1 VYAELASRS
10 NNIGGLP
17 EAAPDSSAV
26 LFLSPNL
33 LQSLPLDWQSHSRGL
48 PAGFGLRR
56 DGCRQPIAG
65 RSVVASSRRQESAVA
80 GTVADFIWER
90 LQAWGVR
97 RVYGYPGDG
106 IGGLIAA
113 LARTEGAITFVQVR
127 HEEMAGL
134 MACGQAKFTGEVGVC
149 IATSGPGAIHLLNGL
164 YDAKLDHQ
172 PVLALV
178 GQQARS
184 AIGSHYQ
191 QDLDLQCLFKDVAGA
206 YVETASTAAQVR
218 HLIDRAYRIAKAER
232 RVTCVILPN
241 DLQLEAMEQP
251 AREHGMTHS
260 GVGLE
265 LSPVVP
271 DEAALQRAAKVLNA
285 GERVAML
292 VGAGALGATDE
303 VIVVAERLG
312 AGIAKALLGKAA
324 VPDDVLFCTGSIGLL
339 GTEASSDL
347 MRGCDTL
354 LMVGSGFPYAE
365 FLPKEGQARGVQ
377 IDIDAG
383 MLGLRYPM
391 EVNLVGDAAATLRAL
406 LPLLDEK
413 TDHSWRETIEDSV
426 AASWQ
431 QARSLAMAE
440 ADPINPQRVAY
451 ELSEC
456 LPDRAIVTADSG
468 TASVWYARDLRFRRG
483 MMGSVSGTL
492 ATMGCAVPY
501 AIAAKFAHPDCP
513 VIALVGDGAMQMN
526 GMAELI
532 TIAKYWREWADPR
545 LIVMALNNRDLAYVT
560 WEERVQAGDPKW
572 EASQALP
579 DVPYAEFAKLIGL
592 KGLRVED
599 PEQVGLAWNAALSA
613 DRPFVLDMVT
623 DPNVPP
629 LPPHITL
636 KQARGFMGAML
647 RGEPQTG
654 SVLANTARELVGAI
668 LPGKER

>member
-1 VYAELASRS
+1 M
-10 NNIGGLP
+10 
-17 EAAPDSSAV
+17 
-26 LFLSPNL
+26 
-33 LQSLPLDWQSHSRGL
+33 
-48 PAGFGLRR
+48 
-56 DGCRQPIAG
+56 
-65 RSVVASSRRQESAVA
+65 A

-90 LQAWGVR
+90 LGAWGVR
-97 RVYGYPGDG
+97 RVFGYPGDG
-106 IGGLIAA
+106 IGGLIGA
-113 LARTEGAITFVQVR
+113 LARTEGAIDFVQVR

-134 MACGQAKFTGEVGVC
+134 MACGTAKFTGEVGVC
-149 IATSGPGAIHLLNGL
+149 LATSGPGAIHLLNGL

-191 QDLDLQCLFKDVAGA
+191 QDLDLQSLFKDVAGA
-206 YVETASTAAQVR
+206 YVETAFVPAQVP

-241 DLQLEAMEQP
+241 DLQVLPMEQP
-251 AREHGMTHS
+251 AREHAMTHS
-260 GVGLE
+260 GVGLDV
-265 LSPVVP
+265 SPVVP
-271 DEAALQRAAKVLNA
+271 DRAALARAAGVLNA
-285 GERVAML
+285 GGKVAML

-303 VIVVAERLG
+303 VIAVAERLG

-324 VPDDVLFCTGSIGLL
+324 VPDDVVFCTGSIGVL
-339 GTEASSDL
+339 GTKASWDL
-347 MRGCDTL
+347 MEGCDTL
-354 LMVGSGFPYAE
+354 LMVGSGFPYTE
-365 FLPKEGQARGVQ
+365 FLPEVGQARGVQ

-406 LPLLDEK
+406 LPLLEEK
-413 TDHSWRETIEDSV
+413 ADRSWRETVEENAV
-426 AASWQ
+426 ASWE
-431 QARSLAMAE
+431 QARGMAMAD

-451 ELSEC
+451 ELSER
-456 LPDRAIVTADSG
+456 LPDGSIVTADSG
-468 TASVWYARDLRFRRG
+468 TTTVWYARDLKFRRG

-492 ATMGCAVPY
+492 ATMGCAIPY
-501 AIAAKFAHPDCP
+501 AIAAKFAHPGRP

-532 TIAKYWREWADPR
+532 TVAKYWKRWTDPR
-545 LIVMALNNRDLAYVT
+545 LVVMVLNNRDLAYVT
-560 WEERVQAGDPKW
+560 WEERVQLGDPKW

-592 KGLRVED
+592 GGRRVED
-599 PEQVGLAWNAALSA
+599 PEEVGAAWDEALAA

-636 KQARGFMGAML
+636 KQARSFMGAL
-647 RGEPQTG
+647 LAGEPELG
-654 SVLANTARELVGAI
+654 SVLANTAREMIGAI
-668 LPGKER
+668 LPSAGKASEGDG